1 MLHATAIRCLF
12 RFVERNKF
20 TYYDLVIFLQQAY
33 PTSTR
38 GLLPGLVQSWSVRLQ
53 LLKECCF
60 RSVKI
65 VLRVGL
71 SIIYQ
76 STYIFIFICSQTF
89 HPVSYLYTSLFIKM
103 VQFIYELNKI
113 YNLTNKQ
120 TTEHSS
126 PNGHGIRYTNRRT
139 REDGY
144 IDSW

>member
-1 MLHATAIRCLF
+1 MLHATAILCLF

-38 GLLPGLVQSWSVRLQ
+38 GLLPGLVQSWLVRLQ

-65 VLRVGL
+65 VLHAGL
-71 SIIYQ
+71 SINQPIYL
-76 STYIFIFICSQTF
+76 SLFAHKTF
-89 HPVSYLYTSLFIKM
+89 HPVSYLYTSLFTIKM